1 MANADEV
8 SALKRIK
15 LHLLGEFSPLPS
27 PISQPWSFD
36 FDFQFQT
43 NQTTSDSSIS
53 LDHYFTDLLQTDT
66 QIPIFEFDSK
76 PQTTEPES
84 PKALTSYPQPT
95 VEKTPQLKRKPS
107 LEIALPNKTEWI
119 QFRKQDPEPEV
130 VVQKPEVA
138 EKQHYR
144 GVRQRPW
151 GKFAAEIRDP
161 NKRGSRLW
169 LGTFETAIEAAK
181 AYDRAAFRLR
191 GSKAILN
198 FPLEVNAMAAA
209 AENYGEN
216 KKRCR
221 EEEEDDVVEVKPVLK
236 KEKTN
241 SGENKKRCREE
252 EEEDVVEVKP
262 VVKKEKTEEFDVN
275 CIKEMPLTP
284 SNWTGFWDSD
294 FKGTFDVP
302 PMSPLSSFCFSPLVA
317 V

>member
-1 MANADEV
+1 MANAEEV
-8 SALKRIK
+8 SALKSIK

-36 FDFQFQT
+36 FDFDFQFQT
-43 NQTTSDSSIS
+43 NSQPQTNSSTFDSSIS
-53 LDHYFTDLLQTDT
+53 YFTNLIESETR
-66 QIPIFEFDSK
+66 IPVFENDSK
-76 PQTTEPES
+76 TQPIEPAS
-84 PKALTSYPQPT
+84 PETLISHTQKI
-95 VEKTPQLKRKPS
+95 VEKKPQLNRKPS
-107 LEIALPNKTEWI
+107 LKIALPNKTEWI
-119 QFRKQDPEPEV
+119 QFGNPDPNPEV
-130 VVQKPEVA
+130 VVQKPEVV

-161 NKRGSRLW
+161 NKRGSRVW

-209 AENYGEN
+209 AA
-216 KKRCR
+216 
-221 EEEEDDVVEVKPVLK
+221 VE
-236 KEKTN
+236 N

-252 EEEDVVEVKP
+252 EEDDVVEVKP

-284 SNWTGFWDSD
+284 SIWTGFWDVD
-294 FKGTFDVP
+294 VKGTFSVP
-302 PMSPLSSFCFSPLVA
+302 PLSPLSSFCFSPLVA

>member
-216 KKRCR
+216 KKRCQ
-221 EEEEDDVVEVKPVLK
+221 
-236 KEKTN
+236 
-241 SGENKKRCREE
+241 

>member
-1 MANADEV
+1 MASADEV

-43 NQTTSDSSIS
+43 NQTNHDSSIS

-66 QIPIFEFDSK
+66 EILTFEFDFK
-76 PQTTEPES
+76 PQTTQPES
-84 PKALTSYPQPT
+84 PKTLSSHPQN
-95 VEKTPQLKRKPS
+95 PQLKRKPS

-119 QFRKQDPEPEV
+119 QFRKPDPKPEV

-209 AENYGEN
+209 ESVVVENAGDN

-221 EEEEDDVVEVKPVLK
+221 EEEDDDVVEVK
-236 KEKTN
+236 KEKTM
-241 SGENKKRCREE
+241 
-252 EEEDVVEVKP
+252 
-262 VVKKEKTEEFDVN
+262 EFDVN
-275 CIKEMPLTP
+275 CFKETPLTP
-284 SNWTGFWDSD
+284 STWTGFWDVD
-294 FKGTFDVP
+294 VKGSFSVP
-302 PMSPLSSFCFSPLVA
+302 PCSPLPSICFSPLVL

>member
-1 MANADEV
+1 MANAEEV
-8 SALKRIK
+8 SALKSIK

-43 NQTTSDSSIS
+43 NQTNSSSFDSSIS
-53 LDHYFTDLLQTDT
+53 YLTNLIESET
-66 QIPIFEFDSK
+66 QIPVFEFASK
-76 PQTTEPES
+76 TQPIEPASPEALISHPQR
-84 PKALTSYPQPT
+84 T
-95 VEKTPQLKRKPS
+95 VEKKPQLSRKPS
-107 LEIALPNKTEWI
+107 LKIALPNKTEWI
-119 QFRKQDPEPEV
+119 QFGNPDPNPNPEV
-130 VVQKPEVA
+130 VVQKPEVV

-161 NKRGSRLW
+161 NKRGSRVW

-198 FPLEVNAMAAA
+198 FPLEVNAMAAEA
-209 AENYGEN
+209 AEKSDEN

-221 EEEEDDVVEVKPVLK
+221 EEEEDDVVEVKPV
-236 KEKTN
+236 
-241 SGENKKRCREE
+241 
-252 EEEDVVEVKP
+252 
-262 VVKKEKTEEFDVN
+262 VKKEKTEDFDVN

-284 SNWTGFWDSD
+284 STWTGFWDVD
-294 FKGTFDVP
+294 VKGTFSVP
-302 PMSPLSSFCFSPLVA
+302 PLSPLSSFCFSPLV
-317 V
+317 VV

>member
-1 MANADEV
+1 MANAEEV
-8 SALKRIK
+8 SALKSIK
-15 LHLLGEFSPLPS
+15 YHLLGEFSPLPS

-43 NQTTSDSSIS
+43 NQTNHDSSIS
-53 LDHYFTDLLQTDT
+53 LDHYFNNLMETET

-84 PKALTSYPQPT
+84 PKALISQPQPT
-95 VEKTPQLKRKPS
+95 VEKNSQLKRKPS

-119 QFRKQDPEPEV
+119 QFSKPDPKPEV
-130 VVQKPEVA
+130 VVQKPEVV

-198 FPLEVNAMAAA
+198 FPLEVNAMAVAA
-209 AENYGEN
+209 AEAAENSGDN

-221 EEEEDDVVEVKPVLK
+221 EQEDDE
-236 KEKTN
+236 
-241 SGENKKRCREE
+241 
-252 EEEDVVEVKP
+252 VVEVKP

-284 SNWTGFWDSD
+284 SSWTGFWDCD
-294 FKGTFDVP
+294 FKGIP
-302 PMSPLSSFCFSPLVA
+302 PFSPLSSFCFSPLVA